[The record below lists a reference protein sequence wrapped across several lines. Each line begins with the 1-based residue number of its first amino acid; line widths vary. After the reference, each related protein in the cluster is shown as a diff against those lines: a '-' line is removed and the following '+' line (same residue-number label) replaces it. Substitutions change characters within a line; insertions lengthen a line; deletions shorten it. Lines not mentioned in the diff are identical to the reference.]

1 MSKSIAQLADEFVL
15 YKHSL
20 GYIYDTQ
27 ECYLKRYCKFEDSY
41 GYSSVLKKKAVVE
54 YMDSLSESPGT
65 LYGTVSVLRE
75 FGRYLY
81 RHGYK
86 DAYIIPDNTVAQQ
99 TPAPPYF
106 LHNLR
111 LMNSFVQ
118 LIQ

>member
-1 MSKSIAQLADEFVL
+1 MGKSIVQLADEFVI

-27 ECYLKRYCKFEDSY
+27 EYYLRRYCKFEASY
-41 GYSSVLKKKAVVE
+41 GCSSVLEKTAVIR
-54 YMDSLSESPGT
+54 YIDSLAGSPGT

-81 RHGYK
+81 RHGCK
-86 DAYIIPDNTVAQQ
+86 DVYIIPDNTVFQQ

-106 LHNLR
+106 
-111 LMNSFVQ
+111 FYT
-118 LIQ
+118 I